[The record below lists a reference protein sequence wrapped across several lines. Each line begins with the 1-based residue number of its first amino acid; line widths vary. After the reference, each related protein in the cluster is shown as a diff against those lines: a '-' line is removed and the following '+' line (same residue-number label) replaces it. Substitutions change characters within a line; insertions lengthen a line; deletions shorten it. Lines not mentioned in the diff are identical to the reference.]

1 MEHEVKALQETET
14 VFNELKTNPK
24 SVLLSIDELEKNLPK
39 KLIKSPY
46 TKYKQLNLLENN
58 MKKRYDDKVPIRL
71 DYVENGKLKDICF
84 TVSMVLF
91 SSRMPTSPM

>member
-46 TKYKQLNLLENN
+46 TKDKQLNLLENN
-58 MKKRYDDKVPIRL
+58 MKKRYDDKVPTRL
-71 DYVENGKLKDICF
+71 DYVENGKLKDI
-84 TVSMVLF
+84 SMVLF
-91 SSRMPTSPM
+91 SSRMPTSPI

>member
-46 TKYKQLNLLENN
+46 TKDKQLNLLENN
-58 MKKRYDDKVPIRL
+58 MKKR
-71 DYVENGKLKDICF
+71 
-84 TVSMVLF
+84 
-91 SSRMPTSPM
+91 